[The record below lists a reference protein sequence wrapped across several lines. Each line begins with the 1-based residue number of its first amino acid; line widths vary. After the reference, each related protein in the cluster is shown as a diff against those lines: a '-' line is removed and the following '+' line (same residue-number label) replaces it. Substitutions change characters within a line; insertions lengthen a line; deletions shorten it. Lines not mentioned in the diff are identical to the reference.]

1 MMMFK
6 SCSVTDAKGVHDL
19 YFKFT
24 GDKGKLFN
32 IDWWQFK

>member
-1 MMMFK
+1 MMMSK
-6 SCSVTDAKGVHDL
+6 SRPVTDVKGVHDL

-24 GDKGKLFN
+24 SDNGKLVN